1 LSRGRIV
8 VLLALAALCAVAVAA
23 VEGTGDGEAVSA
35 QSTSHVPTRP
45 MIPADT
51 PVPVPLPPPRFRR
64 VRRPVPVL
72 MYHAIG
78 NPPPGAPFPALFTAP
93 GAFRAQM
100 HALAAAGYRPVTL
113 DRVWRA
119 WHGRDRLP
127 QKPVLL
133 SFDDGYRGDYTFAAP
148 ILARRG
154 WPAVLNLVVANLHRT
169 GWGLRRWMV
178 KRMVRAGWRVESHT
192 LTHPD
197 LTTLDPGML
206 RREVGRS
213 RRILRRLFHQ
223 RVDFFCYP
231 GGAFDRAVIQAVRRA
246 GYLSAETELPGLAG
260 PWQRFT
266 LRRVRVAGGESVGD
280 VVASLRRG

>member
-1 LSRGRIV
+1 MSRGCMV
-8 VLLALAALCAVAVAA
+8 VLVALAALCAVAVAA
-23 VEGTGDGEAVSA
+23 VEETDRSGADPGH
-35 QSTSHVPTRP
+35 STSPVRTRP
-45 MIPADT
+45 MVAADT

-64 VRRPVPVL
+64 VRRPVPIL

-78 NPPPGAPFPALFTAP
+78 RAPPGAPFPELFTAP
-93 GAFRAQM
+93 AAFRAQM
-100 HALAAAGYRPVTL
+100 HALAAAGYQPVTL
-113 DRVWRA
+113 DRIWRA

-127 QKPVLL
+127 RRPVVL

-178 KRMVRAGWRVESHT
+178 RRMARTGWRVESHT
-192 LTHPD
+192 LTHPN
-197 LTTLDPGML
+197 LTTLDAGML

-223 RVDFFCYP
+223 RVAFFCYP
-231 GGAFDRAVIQAVRRA
+231 GGAFDRTVVAAVRRA
-246 GYLSAETELPGLAG
+246 GYLSAQTELPGLAG

-266 LRRVRVAGGESVGD
+266 LRRVRVAGGESTGD
-280 VVASLRRG
+280 VLASLRIG